1 MKLEQNK
8 MIINEEVTGF
18 LWASTIFDD
27 VREERYRDEVLRIMK
42 NKNVKFF
49 EQIYQDKQKQ
59 GKKRC
64 LIKQLSVLI

>member
-27 VREERYRDEVLRIMK
+27 GREERYRDEVLRIMK